1 MFLSGGYASD
11 AYATGMKRLIL
22 VLAVIVLVLAGVLPW
37 WLGVALVP
45 VIVVLTRPRGAMPAV
60 SAPVVRVGERRE
72 PWFPPDARPDADGR
86 MFGVPGGGLAS
97 AAGVFGAERV
107 DAGVEGETRLARLV
121 ASRLPSGPLVFL
133 SLKTPGM
140 GDVDVDCAVL
150 DGRVLWL
157 LDAKMWTFEPGC
169 AWTRYGASDE
179 GVMLLRRV
187 DAEGRVS
194 GDVVAERR
202 LSRSMIMAR
211 DAYRRLFP
219 GLDVRAC
226 TLLTPTDRGVAGVAA
241 DAVTPQGS
249 RLETVYSWLDMFG
262 RLGHAAPD
270 MRAARRLEGLLNG

>member
-1 MFLSGGYASD
+1 MA
-11 AYATGMKRLIL
+11 L
-22 VLAVIVLVLAGVLPW
+22 VLLAVVLA
-37 WLGVALVP
+37 
-45 VIVVLTRPRGAMPAV
+45 RPRGAMPAA

-72 PWFPPDARPDADGR
+72 PWFPPDPRPDADGR

-133 SLKTPGM
+133 SLKAPGM

-157 LDAKMWTFEPGC
+157 LDAKLWTFEPGC

-187 DAEGRVS
+187 DGEGRVS

-226 TLLTPTDRGVAGVAA
+226 TLLTPTDRGVAGVAS
-241 DAVTPQGS
+241 DALTPQGS
-249 RLETVYSWLDMFG
+249 RLETVYSWLDMFE